1 MLELYKDAS
10 QSYAALKIRKWF
22 GAKFELCADSS
33 GRRGLYI
40 LAWYPKSRAR
50 RGYASAFLPRP
61 F

>member
-1 MLELYKDAS
+1 MFKLYKDAS
-10 QSYAALKIRKWF
+10 QSYAAIKLTKWF

-50 RGYASAFLPRP
+50 LGYVSGFLPRP